1 MQQFIELLKKDKK
14 LVIGL
19 MSGTSVDGID
29 TAIVEITGHGLE
41 TEVEL
46 IAFETFP
53 FPPGVPQRILSL
65 CHPDTGRVDDI
76 CEMNFYIGHL
86 FAEAVKHILQKSGMR
101 ANDIALIGSHG
112 QTIHHLP
119 GEPNTIRKT
128 RSLKRSGRRIYGKG
142 HEIPNSPHRT
152 ARNIKKP
159 STLQIGEPAVI
170 AHETG
175 IPTIADF
182 RVADMAA
189 GGQGAPLV
197 SYPDY
202 LLFRDSVKTVGLLN
216 IGGIANLTVLP
227 ANGTYDT
234 VCAADTGPG
243 NMCIDAVI
251 SEITK
256 GAEHYDKDGKRA
268 AQGTAYQP
276 LIDEWLK
283 HPFFQ
288 LPPPKTT
295 GREMFGHTYAMEC
308 LEACREH
315 ELSDNDCIATLTELT
330 VQTIADYIAKFVTV
344 QNPIDTLY
352 VSGGGVHN
360 QTIMRRLGEL
370 LSNTAVEPVDNS
382 GISADAKEAIALR
395 FWRMKPSMDTPEI
408 CLQRLGHLFGKFWVS
423 SCVRDLLT
431 VSFHQQSALG
441 ILSGPLNLFAKRYNV
456 DDYLGRENRPLEVLS
471 HKDVSNL
478 RVICCPALLRITCL
492 GWMSETVVSASS
504 LSPGETMCVLFPT
517 VVRMS
522 ACGGIS
528 LSLEIMVP
536 VRR

>member
-1 MQQFIELLKKDKK
+1 MKNLFELLRKDKK

-29 TAIVEITGHGLE
+29 AAIVEISGHGLE
-41 TEVEL
+41 TEVDL

-53 FPPGVPQRILSL
+53 FPSGVPQRILAL
-65 CHPDTGRVDDI
+65 CQPDTGRVDDI

-101 ANDIALIGSHG
+101 AGDIDLIGSHG

-119 GEPNTIRKT
+119 GDPNTVSKT
-128 RSLKRSGRRIYGKG
+128 RSLERSGKRGDGNG
-142 HEIPNSPHRT
+142 HETSNEPYRT

-159 STLQIGEPAVI
+159 ATLQIGEPAVI

-202 LLFRDSVKTVGLLN
+202 LLFHNSTKTVGLLN

-227 ANGTYDT
+227 ADGSIDS

-251 SEITK
+251 TEITQ
-256 GAEHYDKDGKRA
+256 GSEHYDKAGKRA
-268 AQGTAYQP
+268 ARGTPHQR
-276 LIDEWLK
+276 LIDEWLE
-283 HPFFQ
+283 HPFFH
-288 LPPPKTT
+288 LSPPKTT
-295 GREMFGHTYAMEC
+295 GREMFGHTYTMEC
-308 LEACREH
+308 LETCRKH
-315 ELSDNDCIATLTELT
+315 KLSDNDCIATLTELT
-330 VQTIADYIAKFVTV
+330 VQTITGYIELFITG
-344 QNPIDTLY
+344 QNPIDVLY

-382 GISADAKEAIALR
+382 GISADAKEAIAFAILANETLHGNAGNL
-395 FWRMKPSMDTPEI
+395 PSATGASVRKI
-408 CLQRLGHLFGKFWVS
+408 LGKL
-423 SCVRDLLT
+423 
-431 VSFHQQSALG
+431 
-441 ILSGPLNLFAKRYNV
+441 
-456 DDYLGRENRPLEVLS
+456 VL
-471 HKDVSNL
+471 
-478 RVICCPALLRITCL
+478 P
-492 GWMSETVVSASS
+492 
-504 LSPGETMCVLFPT
+504 
-517 VVRMS
+517 
-522 ACGGIS
+522 
-528 LSLEIMVP
+528 
-536 VRR
+536 

>member
-1 MQQFIELLKKDKK
+1 MQEFIELLKKDKK

-29 TAIVEITGHGLE
+29 AAIVEVTGHGLE
-41 TEVEL
+41 TEVDL

-53 FPPGVPQRILSL
+53 FPSGVPQRILVL

-86 FAEAVKHILQKSGMR
+86 FAEAAKHVIQKSGMR
-101 ANDIALIGSHG
+101 ANDIDLIGSHG
-112 QTIHHLP
+112 QTVHHLP
-119 GEPNTIRKT
+119 GDPNTDD
-128 RSLKRSGRRIYGKG
+128 
-142 HEIPNSPHRT
+142 PPHRT
-152 ARNIKKP
+152 ARNIKIL

-202 LLFRDSVKTVGLLN
+202 LLFHDTKKTVGLLN

-227 ANGTYDT
+227 ANGTFDS

-243 NMCIDAVI
+243 NMCIDAVV
-251 SEITK
+251 SEITE
-256 GAEHYDKDGKRA
+256 GVERYDKDGVRA
-268 AQGTAYQP
+268 AQGTPHQS
-276 LIDEWLK
+276 LIDAWLK

-288 LPPPKTT
+288 LSPPKTT

-308 LEACREH
+308 LATCHEH
-315 ELSDNDCIATLTELT
+315 ELSDNDCISTLTELT
-330 VQTIADYIAKFVTV
+330 VQTIADYIERFITG

-360 QTIMRRLGEL
+360 QTIMRRLGER
-370 LSNTAVEPVDNS
+370 LSDTSVESVDNS
-382 GISADAKEAIALR
+382 GISADAKEAIAFAILANETLHGNAGNL
-395 FWRMKPSMDTPEI
+395 PSATGASVRKI
-408 CLQRLGHLFGKFWVS
+408 LGKFV
-423 SCVRDLLT
+423 
-431 VSFHQQSALG
+431 
-441 ILSGPLNLFAKRYNV
+441 
-456 DDYLGRENRPLEVLS
+456 
-471 HKDVSNL
+471 
-478 RVICCPALLRITCL
+478 CP
-492 GWMSETVVSASS
+492 
-504 LSPGETMCVLFPT
+504 
-517 VVRMS
+517 
-522 ACGGIS
+522 
-528 LSLEIMVP
+528 
-536 VRR
+536 

>member
-1 MQQFIELLKKDKK
+1 MKAFIELFKRDKK
-14 LVIGL
+14 LAIGL

-29 TAIVEITGHGLE
+29 AAIVEITGHGLK
-41 TEVEL
+41 TEVDL

-53 FPPGVPQRILSL
+53 FPSGVPQRILAL

-86 FAEAVKHILQKSGMR
+86 FAEAVKHILQKSRMH

-119 GEPNTIRKT
+119 KDTNTDHNAFRY
-128 RSLKRSGRRIYGKG
+128 S
-142 HEIPNSPHRT
+142 
-152 ARNIKKP
+152 

-202 LLFRDSVKTVGLLN
+202 LLFRDSTKTVGLLN

-227 ANGTYDT
+227 ANGTFDS

-251 SEITK
+251 TEITQ
-256 GAEHYDKDGKRA
+256 GSERYDAAGKRA
-268 AQGTAYQP
+268 AQGTPYQQ

-283 HPFFQ
+283 HPFFHQ
-288 LPPPKTT
+288 SPPKTT

-308 LEACREH
+308 LAACCRYK
-315 ELSDNDCIATLTELT
+315 LSNNDCIATLTEFT
-330 VQTIADYIAKFVTV
+330 VQTMANYIQQFIAG
-344 QNPIDTLY
+344 QNPIDILY

-360 QTIMRRLGEL
+360 QTLMRRLGEL
-370 LSNTAVEPVDNS
+370 LANTTVEPVDNS
-382 GISADAKEAIALR
+382 GISADAKEAIAFAILANETLHGNVGNL
-395 FWRMKPSMDTPEI
+395 PSATGASVRKV
-408 CLQRLGHLFGKFWVS
+408 LGKFV
-423 SCVRDLLT
+423 
-431 VSFHQQSALG
+431 
-441 ILSGPLNLFAKRYNV
+441 
-456 DDYLGRENRPLEVLS
+456 
-471 HKDVSNL
+471 
-478 RVICCPALLRITCL
+478 CP
-492 GWMSETVVSASS
+492 
-504 LSPGETMCVLFPT
+504 
-517 VVRMS
+517 
-522 ACGGIS
+522 
-528 LSLEIMVP
+528 
-536 VRR
+536 

>member
-1 MQQFIELLKKDKK
+1 MKEFFELLKKDKK

-29 TAIVEITGHGLE
+29 AAIVEITGHGLG
-41 TEVEL
+41 TEVDL

-53 FPPGVPQRILSL
+53 FPSGVPQRILSL
-65 CHPDTGRVDDI
+65 SQPDTGRVDDI

-101 ANDIALIGSHG
+101 ASDIDLIGSHG

-119 GEPNTIRKT
+119 KDTSADCNDSR
-128 RSLKRSGRRIYGKG
+128 Y
-142 HEIPNSPHRT
+142 
-152 ARNIKKP
+152 P

-197 SYPDY
+197 SYIDY
-202 LLFRDSVKTVGLLN
+202 LLFHNSVKTVGLLN

-227 ANGTYDT
+227 ANGTYDS

-243 NMCIDAVI
+243 NMCIDAVVT
-251 SEITK
+251 EITE
-256 GAEHYDKDGKRA
+256 GVEHYDKDGKRA
-268 AQGTAYQP
+268 AHGTPYQP

-288 LPPPKTT
+288 LSPPKTT

-308 LEACREH
+308 LADCREH
-315 ELSDNDCIATLTELT
+315 ALSDNDCIATLTELT
-330 VQTIADYIAKFVTV
+330 VQTIVGYIERFITG

-360 QTIMRRLGEL
+360 QTIMRRLSEQL
-370 LSNTAVEPVDNS
+370 PNTIVESVDNS
-382 GISADAKEAIALR
+382 GISADAKEAIAFAILANETLHGNAGNL
-395 FWRMKPSMDTPEI
+395 PSATGASVRKI
-408 CLQRLGHLFGKFWVS
+408 LGKFV
-423 SCVRDLLT
+423 
-431 VSFHQQSALG
+431 
-441 ILSGPLNLFAKRYNV
+441 
-456 DDYLGRENRPLEVLS
+456 
-471 HKDVSNL
+471 
-478 RVICCPALLRITCL
+478 CP
-492 GWMSETVVSASS
+492 
-504 LSPGETMCVLFPT
+504 
-517 VVRMS
+517 
-522 ACGGIS
+522 
-528 LSLEIMVP
+528 
-536 VRR
+536 